1 MSYDAIIIGAGM
13 SGLAAAI
20 RLAYYGRKVCVVE
33 KHFVTGGLNS
43 YYRRGGYDLDV
54 GLHAM
59 TNYCPPQNK
68 TLSPFLKILR
78 QLRLKHEDFALR
90 PQKISKIHFKS
101 AELGFTNDF
110 EFFRTQIRD
119 VFPQQAGNF
128 EKLLERINSH
138 NELDLNAKPMSARG
152 VISSVIT
159 DPLLIEMLLCPLS
172 YYGSASENDM
182 EFGQFVIMFKSIFV
196 EGFSRPYEGVRKIIG
211 LLENKLKEC
220 GGELRLKTEV
230 RSINI
235 EGGRARSVTLASGEE
250 IAAPKILSTIGLL
263 ETLNLASDPKN
274 IGSSSVSAA
283 AEVRPGVLS
292 FTEAIYILK
301 SDIISQSGYD
311 NTIIFYNDS
320 DKFSYSRPSEIVDY
334 SSGVLCCPNNFQYEK
349 PLTEVMLRVTNMANS
364 DIWHSLSAEDYK
376 SQKEAVLAKTQNIIK
391 RFVPAFSAEDIKFYD
406 IFTPKTVK
414 RFTGHI
420 NGAVYGTPDKSKNG
434 FTRFENLFIAGT
446 DQGFLGIIGAI
457 LSGISIANLH
467 FLMKE

>member
-20 RLAYYGRKVCVVE
+20 RLAYYGRKVCVLE

-59 TNYCPPQNK
+59 TNYSSPQNK

-90 PQKISKIHFKS
+90 PQKISKICFS
-101 AELGFTNDF
+101 GAELGFTNDF
-110 EFFRTQIRD
+110 GFFRSQVCA
-119 VFPQQAGNF
+119 VFPGQAGNF
-128 EKLLERINSH
+128 EKLLELINSH
-138 NELDLNAKPMSARG
+138 NELDLNAKPISARG

-182 EFGQFVIMFKSIFV
+182 EFGQFVIMFKSIFI

-211 LLENKLKEC
+211 LLENKLREC

-235 EGGRARSVTLASGEE
+235 DGGRARSVTLASGEE

-263 ETLNLASDPKN
+263 ETLNLASDRQKACGGN
-274 IGSSSVSAA
+274 EG
-283 AEVRPGVLS
+283 AEIRPGVLS

-301 SDIISQSGYD
+301 SDIISRGGYD

-349 PLTEVMLRVTNMANS
+349 PLAEIMLRVTNMANS

-376 SQKEAVLAKTQNIIK
+376 NQKEAVLAKTQNIIK
-391 RFVPAFSAEDIKFYD
+391 RFVPAFSGEDVKFYD

-434 FTRFENLFIAGT
+434 VTRYENLFIAGT

-467 FLMKE
+467 FLMRE

>member
-20 RLAYYGRKVCVVE
+20 RLAYYGRKVCVLE

-59 TNYCPPQNK
+59 TNYASPQNK

-90 PQKISKIHFKS
+90 PQKISKIRFKS
-101 AELGFTNDF
+101 AELNFTNDF
-110 EFFRTQIRD
+110 GFFRSQVRD
-119 VFPQQAGNF
+119 VFPEQSGNF

-152 VISSVIT
+152 VISALIT

-196 EGFSRPYEGVRKIIG
+196 EGFSRPHEGVRKIIG
-211 LLENKLKEC
+211 LLENKLREC

-235 EGGRARSVTLASGEE
+235 EGGRAKSVTLASGEE

-263 ETLNLASDPKN
+263 ETLNLASDPEN
-274 IGSSSVSAA
+274 IAGESGGA
-283 AEVRPGVLS
+283 AEIRPGVLS

-301 SDIISQSGYD
+301 SDIVSRCGYD

-349 PLTEVMLRVTNMANS
+349 PLAEVMLRVTNMANS
-364 DIWHSLSAEDYK
+364 DIWQSLSAEDYK
-376 SQKEAVLAKTQNIIK
+376 SQKEVVLTKTQNIIK

-420 NGAVYGTPDKSKNG
+420 NGAVYGTPDKSRNG
-434 FTRFENLFIAGT
+434 VTRFENLFIAGT

-467 FLMKE
+467 FLMRE